1 MKKLG
6 KNSKKY
12 CEIVYSWCR
21 FQGVFHALKRK
32 KQHYDIYL
40 RHNAIYHF
48 SICNYNKKYI
58 EVQSFKC
65 KITN

>member
-12 CEIVYSWCR
+12 CEIVYSLCR

-32 KQHYDIYL
+32 
-40 RHNAIYHF
+40 N
-48 SICNYNKKYI
+48 NNMTYI
-58 EVQSFKC
+58 
-65 KITN
+65 